1 MGIRG
6 LLFYCLRRREECV
19 DEVDLVVLVKSRG
32 GIEII
37 VDFYFFEYMVVF
49 KFWKGFGSF
58 RNNQFFKIFGGEY
71 KLLEIFIKRFIEIFR
86 QFKILFVF
94 IKDVIKGCSEVNS
107 QQKLDIWMKRYYKE
121 VENLNEVINVCRGR
135 KEVLNL
141 DE

>member
-49 KFWKGFGSF
+49 KFWKGFSSF

>member
-94 IKDVIKGCSEVNS
+94 IQDVIKGCSEVNS

>member
-135 KEVLNL
+135 KEMLNL

>member
-49 KFWKGFGSF
+49 KFWKGFSSF
-58 RNNQFFKIFGGEY
+58 RNN
-71 KLLEIFIKRFIEIFR
+71 
-86 QFKILFVF
+86 
-94 IKDVIKGCSEVNS
+94 
-107 QQKLDIWMKRYYKE
+107 
-121 VENLNEVINVCRGR
+121 
-135 KEVLNL
+135 
-141 DE
+141 

>member
-121 VENLNEVINVCRGR
+121 VENLNEVINVCRGM

>member
-6 LLFYCLRRREECV
+6 LLFYCLRKREECV